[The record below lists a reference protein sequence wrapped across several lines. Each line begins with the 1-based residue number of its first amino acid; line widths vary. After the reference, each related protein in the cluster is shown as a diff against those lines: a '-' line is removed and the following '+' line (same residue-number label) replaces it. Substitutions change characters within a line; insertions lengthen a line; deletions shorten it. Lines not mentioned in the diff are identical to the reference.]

1 MLQPCF
7 PPVFS
12 PNVLSYS
19 WALRNTASTWNIL
32 FPLTSHCLT
41 TLYPHLSLS
50 SKEPSPLGSFPF
62 PSDLGEL
69 LFYFLSV
76 PCPWPSRRSITGCKK
91 QTYSFMSLS
100 RLEAP
105 GGRGRVWSAKGAQYV
120 NKWIKPLSPPL
131 PTHQQAHHWV
141 RLEVWKFSFV
151 RLYHPWSLMP
161 WNVATCSSTWLSLQV
176 CGLLEGCGY
185 VSFVLN
191 SLVHSPGHACYTIH
205 APHTHTHTCSFCFI
219 FSY

>member
-1 MLQPCF
+1 MKG
-7 PPVFS
+7 
-12 PNVLSYS
+12 
-19 WALRNTASTWNIL
+19 L
-32 FPLTSHCLT
+32 FTITPHCAYTYPSRQCLCLT
-41 TLYPHLSLS
+41 PARVTTFFSFLPRWRLLISCVKVHLL
-50 SKEPSPLGSFPF
+50 SPLGSFPF

-105 GGRGRVWSAKGAQYV
+105 GGRGCVCSAKGAQYV